1 MKRRLQKVLV
11 RRGLKP
17 PVRGIGEGRRAH
29 LDGSEASLRRM
40 DDHVF
45 EQTLLI
51 AALTIGAVF
60 STTYTFAQP
69 KAENAGQELF
79 QAINRERAANGL
91 PPLKW
96 DEALANAARQ
106 HAEAMA
112 AQRSI
117 SHGFAGEL
125 SLPSRATRAGARFSW
140 LSENVAA
147 GPNAEYIS
155 EQWMESPNH
164 RANLLDA
171 DMDTI
176 GAGAVERNGVVFA
189 VADFSKAKH

>member
-1 MKRRLQKVLV
+1 MSTFSK
-11 RRGLKP
+11 
-17 PVRGIGEGRRAH
+17 
-29 LDGSEASLRRM
+29 
-40 DDHVF
+40 
-45 EQTLLI
+45 TLLV
-51 AALTIGAVF
+51 AALTVGAVF
-60 STTYTFAQP
+60 SWTSAVAQP
-69 KAENAGQELF
+69 KAEVAEQQLF
-79 QAINRERAANGL
+79 MAINRERAVNGL

-112 AQRSI
+112 EQRSI
-117 SHGFAGEL
+117 SHGFVGEL

-147 GPNAEYIS
+147 GPNAENIR
-155 EQWMESPNH
+155 EQWMQSPNH
-164 RANLLDA
+164 RANVLDA

>member
-1 MKRRLQKVLV
+1 MKISSKT
-11 RRGLKP
+11 
-17 PVRGIGEGRRAH
+17 
-29 LDGSEASLRRM
+29 
-40 DDHVF
+40 F
-45 EQTLLI
+45 LI
-51 AALTIGAVF
+51 AVFAVSLLF
-60 STTYTFAQP
+60 SCISVVAQP
-69 KAENAGQELF
+69 KSEMAGQQLF

-96 DEALANAARQ
+96 DDALANAARQ
-106 HAEAMA
+106 HAELMA
-112 AQRSI
+112 EQKSL
-117 SHGFAGEL
+117 SHGFLGEL
-125 SLPSRATRAGARFSW
+125 SLPSRATRAGARLSW

-147 GPNAEYIS
+147 GPNAENIS
-155 EQWMESPNH
+155 EQWMQSPNH

>member
-1 MKRRLQKVLV
+1 MTTF
-11 RRGLKP
+11 LK
-17 PVRGIGEGRRAH
+17 
-29 LDGSEASLRRM
+29 
-40 DDHVF
+40 
-45 EQTLLI
+45 TLLLATLI
-51 AALTIGAVF
+51 VGAVF
-60 STTYTFAQP
+60 SPTSGFAQP
-69 KAENAGQELF
+69 RAETAEQQLF

-96 DEALANAARQ
+96 DEALATAARQ

-112 AQRSI
+112 AQKAI
-117 SHGFAGEL
+117 SHTFPGEP

-147 GPNAEYIS
+147 GPNAENIS
-155 EQWMESPNH
+155 EQWMQSPNH

-176 GAGAVERNGVVFA
+176 GAGAAERNGVVFA
-189 VADFSKAKH
+189 VADFSKAKR

>member
-1 MKRRLQKVLV
+1 MTTFPK
-11 RRGLKP
+11 
-17 PVRGIGEGRRAH
+17 
-29 LDGSEASLRRM
+29 
-40 DDHVF
+40 
-45 EQTLLI
+45 TLLI
-51 AALTIGAVF
+51 AVLTIGALF
-60 STTYTFAQP
+60 STTSAFTQP
-69 KAENAGQELF
+69 RAETAEQQLV

-117 SHGFAGEL
+117 SHGFPGEP

-147 GPNAEYIS
+147 GSNAENIS
-155 EQWMESPNH
+155 GQWMQSPNH

-176 GAGAVERNGVVFA
+176 GAGAAERNGVVFA

>member
-1 MKRRLQKVLV
+1 MTTFSK
-11 RRGLKP
+11 
-17 PVRGIGEGRRAH
+17 
-29 LDGSEASLRRM
+29 
-40 DDHVF
+40 
-45 EQTLLI
+45 TLLI
-51 AALTIGAVF
+51 AALTINAVF
-60 STTYTFAQP
+60 SWTSAAAQP
-69 KAENAGQELF
+69 RAEAAEQQLF
-79 QAINRERAANGL
+79 QAINRERAASGL

-96 DEALANAARQ
+96 DESLATAARQ

-112 AQRSI
+112 AQRAI
-117 SHGFAGEL
+117 SHGFPGEP

-147 GPNAEYIS
+147 GPNAENIS

-176 GAGAVERNGVVFA
+176 GAGAAERNGVVFA
-189 VADFSKAKH
+189 VADFCKAKH

>member
-1 MKRRLQKVLV
+1 MKISSKT
-11 RRGLKP
+11 
-17 PVRGIGEGRRAH
+17 
-29 LDGSEASLRRM
+29 
-40 DDHVF
+40 F
-45 EQTLLI
+45 LI
-51 AALTIGAVF
+51 AVFAVSLLF
-60 STTYTFAQP
+60 SCISVVAQP
-69 KAENAGQELF
+69 KAEMAGQQLF

-96 DEALANAARQ
+96 DDALANAARQ
-106 HAEAMA
+106 HAELMA
-112 AQRSI
+112 EQKSL
-117 SHGFAGEL
+117 SHGFLGEL

-147 GPNAEYIS
+147 GPNAENIS
-155 EQWMESPNH
+155 EQWMQSPNH

>member
-1 MKRRLQKVLV
+1 MTRISK
-11 RRGLKP
+11 
-17 PVRGIGEGRRAH
+17 I
-29 LDGSEASLRRM
+29 LR
-40 DDHVF
+40 V
-45 EQTLLI
+45 
-51 AALTIGAVF
+51 AALTIGVLF
-60 STTYTFAQP
+60 SWTSATAQP
-69 KAENAGQELF
+69 KAELTGLQLF
-79 QAINRERAANGL
+79 QAINRERAAYGL

-106 HAEAMA
+106 HAEVMA
-112 AQRSI
+112 AQRSL
-117 SHGFAGEL
+117 SHGFPGEP

-147 GPNAEYIS
+147 GPNTENIS

-176 GAGAVERNGVVFA
+176 GAGVAERNGVVFA

>member
-1 MKRRLQKVLV
+1 MTTISKALLV
-11 RRGLKP
+11 A
-17 PVRGIGEGRRAH
+17 V
-29 LDGSEASLRRM
+29 
-40 DDHVF
+40 
-45 EQTLLI
+45 
-51 AALTIGAVF
+51 LTIGAVF
-60 STTYTFAQP
+60 STTSAFTQP
-69 KAENAGQELF
+69 RAESAGQQLF

-96 DEALANAARQ
+96 DEALASAARQ
-106 HAEAMA
+106 HAEVMA

-117 SHGFAGEL
+117 SHGFPGEP

-147 GPNAEYIS
+147 GSTAENIS
-155 EQWMESPNH
+155 EQWMQSPNH

-176 GAGAVERNGVVFA
+176 GAGAAERNGVVFA
-189 VADFSKAKH
+189 VADFCKAKH

>member
-1 MKRRLQKVLV
+1 MKTSYKAFLTAVLTV
-11 RRGLKP
+11 N
-17 PVRGIGEGRRAH
+17 
-29 LDGSEASLRRM
+29 
-40 DDHVF
+40 
-45 EQTLLI
+45 LL
-51 AALTIGAVF
+51 F
-60 STTYTFAQP
+60 SCISATAQP
-69 KAENAGQELF
+69 KADLAGQQLF

-96 DEALANAARQ
+96 DDALANAARQ
-106 HAEAMA
+106 HAELMA
-112 AQRSI
+112 EQKSL
-117 SHGFAGEL
+117 SHGFLGEL

-147 GPNAEYIS
+147 GPNAENIS
-155 EQWMESPNH
+155 EQWMQSPNH

>member
-1 MKRRLQKVLV
+1 MTRISKT
-11 RRGLKP
+11 
-17 PVRGIGEGRRAH
+17 
-29 LDGSEASLRRM
+29 LR
-40 DDHVF
+40 
-45 EQTLLI
+45 I
-51 AALTIGAVF
+51 AALTIGVVF
-60 STTYTFAQP
+60 SWTSVTAQP
-69 KAENAGQELF
+69 KAELTGLQLF
-79 QAINRERAANGL
+79 QAINRERAAYGL

-106 HAEAMA
+106 HAEVMA
-112 AQRSI
+112 AQKSI
-117 SHGFAGEL
+117 SHGFPGEP

-147 GPNAEYIS
+147 GPNTENIS
-155 EQWMESPNH
+155 EQWMQSPNH

-176 GAGAVERNGVVFA
+176 GAGVAERNGVVFA

>member
-1 MKRRLQKVLV
+1 MTTFSK
-11 RRGLKP
+11 
-17 PVRGIGEGRRAH
+17 
-29 LDGSEASLRRM
+29 
-40 DDHVF
+40 
-45 EQTLLI
+45 TLLVAI
-51 AALTIGAVF
+51 LTIGVVF
-60 STTYTFAQP
+60 SCTSAIAQP
-69 KAENAGQELF
+69 KADLAGQQLF
-79 QAINRERAANGL
+79 QAINRQREAYGL

-106 HAEAMA
+106 HAEFMA
-112 AQRSI
+112 EQRSI
-117 SHGFAGEL
+117 SHGFAGEP

-140 LSENVAA
+140 LSENIAA
-147 GPNAEYIS
+147 GSSVENVS
-155 EQWMESPNH
+155 EQWMQSSNH